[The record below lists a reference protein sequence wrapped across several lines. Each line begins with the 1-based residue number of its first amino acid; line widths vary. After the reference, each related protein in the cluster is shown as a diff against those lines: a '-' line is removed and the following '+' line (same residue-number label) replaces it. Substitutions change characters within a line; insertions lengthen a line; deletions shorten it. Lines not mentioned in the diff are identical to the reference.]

1 MTMGNAKLPGG
12 PMSGLVA
19 SAVEY
24 MMDASQRSVLFLD
37 VLRRRGDQ
45 YREHIAETAPHVLQ
59 YAAELIIDG
68 RKLDEPVNYALVRII
83 PPKGVEIDLNR
94 RPFIVVDPRAG
105 HGPGIGGF
113 KADSEIGVAMKAGHP
128 CYFIGFLPEPMPGQ
142 TIERV
147 ARAEAVFI
155 EKVISRH
162 PEADGKPCVI
172 GNCQA
177 GWAVMI
183 LASLRPELF
192 GPIIVAGAP
201 LAYWAGVHGKNPMRY
216 SGGLLGGSWLTAL
229 TSDLGGGKFDGAW
242 LVQNFESQNPSNTL
256 WTKQY
261 NVYSKVDSEAD
272 RYLEFER
279 WWGGHVNLNAE
290 EIQFIVDE
298 LFVGNNLAA
307 GRITM
312 SDGQPVD
319 LRNIRSPIVVFCSK
333 GDNITPPQQ
342 ALDWILDLY
351 ADVDEIRAYGQTI
364 VYTVHESVG
373 HLGIFV
379 SGGIAKKEHAEFSSN
394 IDLIDV
400 LPPGLYEATF
410 EAKGTD
416 TANAD
421 LVAGEWV
428 MRCEARTLD
437 DIRAM
442 GGNSPE
448 DERRFAA
455 AKRVSEINLAAYQ
468 KYLQPWIKGMVKP
481 QAAEMMRNLHP
492 LRLQY
497 EAFSSKNPFM
507 ATVKSLA
514 ERVSEDRKQVST
526 DNPFVAF
533 QEQFSKQIVNA
544 LDRWRDSQ
552 EALSEAT
559 FLAVY
564 GSPALQAAVGVDPQ
578 STPSRRQE
586 MSASYRGKL
595 ERRIAEL
602 KSKISEGG
610 LREAAIRGL
619 LYVGSARGMV
629 DERSLEALRNV
640 RRSDSGAR
648 LTLTEFKMLVREQFF
663 MLLLDQEGA
672 LAAIPKLLPDNAK
685 ARQAAFAAIREVLSA
700 SAVMPGEV
708 VKRLK
713 RVAELFGVDAGEV
726 SDKASKVAPFDPKAK
741 AS

>member
-1 MTMGNAKLPGG
+1 MQMEVPGLPGG

-24 MMDASQRSVLFLD
+24 MVDAGQRSILFLD
-37 VLRRRGDQ
+37 VMRRRGDQ
-45 YREHIAETAPHVLQ
+45 YREHVAQTAPHVLQ

-68 RKLDEPVNYALVRII
+68 RKLDDPVNYALVRIV
-83 PPKGVEIDLNR
+83 PPAGLEIDSTR
-94 RPFIVVDPRAG
+94 RPFIVIDPRAG

-128 CYFIGFLPEPMPGQ
+128 CYFIGFLPEPVPGQ
-142 TIERV
+142 TIERI
-147 ARAEAVFI
+147 ARAEALFI

-183 LASLRPELF
+183 LASVRPELF
-192 GPIIVAGAP
+192 GPLIIAGAP

-229 TSDLGGGKFDGAW
+229 VSDLGGGKFDGAW
-242 LVQNFESQNPSNTL
+242 LVQNFEGQNPSNTL

-261 NVYSKVDSEAD
+261 NVYSKVDTEAD

-307 GRITM
+307 GNITM
-312 SDGQPVD
+312 SDGQKVD
-319 LRNIRSPIVVFCSK
+319 LRNISSPIVVFCSK

-342 ALDWILDLY
+342 ALGWILECY
-351 ADVDEIRAYGQTI
+351 ADVDDIRAYGQTI
-364 VYTVHESVG
+364 VYTVHENVG

-379 SGGIAKKEHAEFSSN
+379 SGGVAKKEHAEFSSN

-410 EAKGTD
+410 EAKDEET
-416 TANAD
+416 TSSD
-421 LVAGEWV
+421 LVVGQWV

-455 AKRVSEINLAAYQ
+455 AKRVSELNLAAYR
-468 KYLQPWIKGMVKP
+468 KFVQPWIKGMVAP
-481 QAAEMMRNLHP
+481 QTAEMMRNLHP
-492 LRLQY
+492 LRTQY
-497 EAFSSKNPFM
+497 EAFSSQNPWM
-507 ATVKSLA
+507 KAVKSAA
-514 ERVSEDRKQVST
+514 EGLEENRKPVSN
-526 DNPFVAF
+526 DNPFLAF
-533 QEQFSKQIVNA
+533 QEQVSKQIVHA
-544 LDRWRDSQ
+544 LDSWRDSQ
-552 EALSEAT
+552 DAMSEAI
-559 FLAVY
+559 FLNVY
-564 GSPALQAAVGVDPQ
+564 GSPALQAAVGIDPKAE
-578 STPSRRQE
+578 PSRRRE
-586 MSASYRGKL
+586 MTAEHRAMLDK
-595 ERRIAEL
+595 RIAEL
-602 KSKISEGG
+602 RSRIGEGG
-610 LREAAIRGL
+610 LREAAIRAL
-619 LYVGSARGMV
+619 LYIGSARGMV
-629 DERSLEALRNV
+629 DERSIEALRQA
-640 RRSDSGAR
+640 RRDDSGAR
-648 LTLTEFKMLVREQFF
+648 LTLAEFKMLVREQFF
-663 MLLLDQEGA
+663 MLLLDREAA
-672 LAAIPKLLPDNAK
+672 LAVIPKLLPDDVNQ
-685 ARQAAFAAIREVLSA
+685 RRAAFTTMSEVLSA
-700 SAVMPGEV
+700 SEDITGERAS
-708 VKRLK
+708 RLQ
-713 RVAELFGVDAGEV
+713 RVAQLFGLDAETSGR
-726 SDKASKVAPFDPKAK
+726 ASNVAPFDPKAK